1 MNCRECTEFIL
12 RYLEGDLPPDE
23 HASFERHMAHCPPCE
38 RYLAQY
44 RLTVRAGKT
53 ACGDTD
59 PAISGAVPEEL
70 IRAILAS
77 RKA

>member
-12 RYLEGDLPPDE
+12 RYLEGDLTADE
-23 HASFERHMAHCPPCE
+23 QASFERHLSRCPPCE

-44 RLTVRAGKT
+44 KLTIKAGKA
-53 ACGDTD
+53 ACADVD
-59 PAISGAVPEEL
+59 AAMRGAPEEL

-77 RKA
+77 RQG